1 MQYTRARENAFSAMA
16 FRARRRRRRFAV
28 RIADHVGGPR
38 EIKVA
43 KRRGVEVHGG
53 SQYSIID
60 RTRIADERPAFAVAR
75 PPRTL
80 QPVGRLAC
88 HWSVPETALS
98 AKGPAGLVTQAVE
111 SFSFAVVHFIRDSP
125 YTQAG

>member
-43 KRRGVEVHGG
+43 KRGVEVRGG

-60 RTRIADERPAFAVAR
+60 RTRIADERPANVAR
-75 PPRTL
+75 QRL
-80 QPVGRLAC
+80 SRLATSNMRRTRWLGALATKAAAP
-88 HWSVPETALS
+88 HNLHRWSQ
-98 AKGPAGLVTQAVE
+98 AGL
-111 SFSFAVVHFIRDSP
+111 
-125 YTQAG
+125 